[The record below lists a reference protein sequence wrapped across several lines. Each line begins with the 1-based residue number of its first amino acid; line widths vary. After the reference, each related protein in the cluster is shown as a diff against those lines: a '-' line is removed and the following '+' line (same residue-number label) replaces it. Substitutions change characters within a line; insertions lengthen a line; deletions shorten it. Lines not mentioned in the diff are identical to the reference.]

1 MCIVTLKL
9 KQLFAH
15 IGVRAKRGS
24 KYCGLIPALP
34 YQGNNYH
41 S

>member
-1 MCIVTLKL
+1 MCIVILKL

-15 IGVRAKRGS
+15 ICVRAKRGS
-24 KYCGLIPALP
+24 KYCGLFLALP
-34 YQGNNYH
+34 SQGNNYH